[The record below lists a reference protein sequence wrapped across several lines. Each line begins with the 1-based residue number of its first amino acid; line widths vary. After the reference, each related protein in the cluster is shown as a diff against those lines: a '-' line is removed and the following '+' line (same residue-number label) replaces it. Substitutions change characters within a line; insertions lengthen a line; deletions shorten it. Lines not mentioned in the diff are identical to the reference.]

1 MGNRQLNDTLTTG
14 DAGDRDAD
22 AGRLVVDA
30 RSGGLAQ
37 DATKSSARA
46 SILIMPVQR
55 HRALEVTPS

>member
-1 MGNRQLNDTLTTG
+1 MG

-22 AGRLVVDA
+22 AGTLVVDA

-46 SILIMPVQR
+46 SILIMPCNGTAPWRLPRPKMQKLVEG
-55 HRALEVTPS
+55 L